1 LQSLKV
7 RESRRVWWVIGALLI
22 LICGVAYYFF
32 MPVAEVAIVRRGTAI
47 SAVYGTVRIEPA
59 FVVHVRAQNA
69 GFIQLAEEFSAGR
82 GAIGKSVTKG
92 QLLASIADE
101 TTARQ
106 LKQASADLQAAT
118 ERAKL
123 PLPSEELLKAAEDN
137 LHRLEQVVASGNVPA
152 VEYEKAKSEANRLRG
167 ALENERIERDRNLQA
182 LDEAHKK
189 MQAQMRN
196 SEIRAPMDGLL
207 TAVSTIDGELVAEGN
222 QLFTVSSRKTYVRG
236 EVNEEDVGE
245 VKPGMKAKVQLYA
258 YRTQT
263 FAARVSSIQP
273 AADPDTQRYTVIL
286 EMEKPPDNLMAG
298 MTGEM
303 NIITGS
309 HDDALLVP
317 TRALLVDQ
325 ALVVKR
331 GIVQRR
337 TIKVGFRTLDFA
349 EALSGV
355 SVGDRVVIAD
365 QDRLRS
371 GQPVRQRRVDVS
383 KK

>member
-1 LQSLKV
+1 MP
-7 RESRRVWWVIGALLI
+7 ESRRVWWVIGALLI

-32 MPVAEVAIVRRGTAI
+32 MPVAEVAVVRRGTAI

-263 FAARVSSIQP
+263 FAALVSSIQP

-365 QDRLRS
+365 QDRLSS

>member
-1 LQSLKV
+1 MP
-7 RESRRVWWVIGALLI
+7 ESRRVWWVIGALLV
-22 LICGVAYYFF
+22 LVCGVAYYFF
-32 MPVAEVAIVRRGTAI
+32 MPVAEVTIVRRGTAI

-59 FVVHVRAQNA
+59 FVVHVRAQNS

-106 LKQASADLQAAT
+106 LKQARADLQAAT

-152 VEYEKAKSEANRLRG
+152 VEYEKAKSEVNRLRG

-182 LDEAHKK
+182 LEDTQRKLE
-189 MQAQMRN
+189 AQMHN
-196 SEIRAPMDGLL
+196 SEIRSPMDGLL
-207 TAVSTIDGELVAEGN
+207 SAVSTIDGELVAEGN

-286 EMEKPPDNLMAG
+286 EMEKTPDNLMAG

-303 NIITGS
+303 NIITGT
-309 HDDALLVP
+309 HENALLVP

-325 ALVVKR
+325 ALIVKR

-355 SVGDRVVIAD
+355 SIGDHVVIAD

>member
-1 LQSLKV
+1 LKV
-7 RESRRVWWVIGALLI
+7 PESRQVWWVAGVLLV
-22 LICGVAYYFF
+22 LVCGVAYYFF
-32 MPVAEVAIVRRGTAI
+32 MPVAEIAVVRRGTAI

-59 FVVHVRAQNA
+59 FVVHIRAQNS

-106 LKQASADLQAAT
+106 LKQARADLQAAT
-118 ERAKL
+118 ERGKL
-123 PLPSEELLKAAEDN
+123 PLPSEELLKVAEDN

-167 ALENERIERDRNLQA
+167 ALENERIERDRNFQA
-182 LDEAHKK
+182 LDETRKK
-189 MQAQMRN
+189 LEAQMRN
-196 SEIRAPMDGLL
+196 SEIRSPMDGLL
-207 TAVSTIDGELVAEGN
+207 SAVSTIDGELVAEGN

-245 VKPGMKAKVQLYA
+245 VKPAMKAKVQLYA

-263 FAARVSSIQP
+263 FAAQVSSIQP

-309 HDDALLVP
+309 HENAVLVP

-365 QDRLRS
+365 QDRIRP
-371 GQPVRQRRVDVS
+371 GQPVRQRRVEVS

>member
-1 LQSLKV
+1 M
-7 RESRRVWWVIGALLI
+7 GALLI
-22 LICGVAYYFF
+22 LICGVSYYFF
-32 MPVAEVAIVRRGTAI
+32 MPVAEVVTVRRGTAI

-59 FVVHVRAQNA
+59 FVVHVRAQNS

-82 GAIGKSVTKG
+82 GAIGKGVTKG

-106 LKQASADLQAAT
+106 LKQAQADLKAAT

-182 LDEAHKK
+182 LEEARKK
-189 MQAQMRN
+189 LEAQMRN

-207 TAVSTIDGELVAEGN
+207 SAVSTIDGELVAEGN
-222 QLFTVSSRKTYVRG
+222 QLFTISSRKTYGRS

-245 VKPGMKAKVQLYA
+245 VKPDVKAKVQLYA

-309 HDDALLVP
+309 HENALLVP

-325 ALVVKR
+325 ALVLKR

-337 TIKVGFRTLDFA
+337 TIKVGFRTLDFV

-355 SVGDRVVIAD
+355 SVGDRVVVAD
-365 QDRLRS
+365 QDRLKP
-371 GQPVRQRRVDVS
+371 GQPVRQRRVDNA

>member
-1 LQSLKV
+1 MP
-7 RESRRVWWVIGALLI
+7 ESRRVWWVVVALLI

-59 FVVHVRAQNA
+59 FVVHVRAQNS

-92 QLLASIADE
+92 ELLASIADE

-106 LKQASADLQAAT
+106 LKQARADLQAAT

-137 LHRLEQVVASGNVPA
+137 LHRLEQVVAFGNVPA

-182 LDEAHKK
+182 LDESRKK
-189 MQAQMRN
+189 LEAQMRN
-196 SEIRAPMDGLL
+196 SGIRAPMDGLL
-207 TAVSTIDGELVAEGN
+207 GAVSTIDGELVAEGN

-245 VKPGMKAKVQLYA
+245 VKPEMKAKVQLYA

-263 FAARVSSIQP
+263 FAAHVSSIQP

-286 EMEKPPDNLMAG
+286 EMENPPDNLMAG

-303 NIITGS
+303 NIITGT
-309 HDDALLVP
+309 HENALLLP

-325 ALVVKR
+325 ALVLKR

-355 SVGDRVVIAD
+355 ATGDRVVVAD
-365 QDRLRS
+365 QDRLRP